1 MICHSHSPRFEITLE
16 TSSIAS
22 SSRTFPARCAEVLTA
37 ADLEPAGGPYTLGND
52 GAVAEVGLEFPAS
65 PVESIGDSGAGR
77 REDDS
82 VIRDSEDVR
91 SSDCARFCR
100 ERGFVLIC
108 SFNFDSRRESDPR
121 LNEPSGSLLRE
132 GMPDP

>member
-1 MICHSHSPRFEITLE
+1 MPIT
-16 TSSIAS
+16 
-22 SSRTFPARCAEVLTA
+22 

-65 PVESIGDSGAGR
+65 PVESVGDSGAGR

-91 SSDCARFCR
+91 SNDCARFCR
-100 ERGFVLIC
+100 ERGFELIC
-108 SFNFDSRRESDPR
+108 SFSLDSMRESEPR

-132 GMPDP
+132 GIPVPLKLSH